1 MPDPIEAVAATLTK
15 AGAIRAGPVPRA
27 LNRGN
32 RDRAEERLHFRATL
46 ADGAAA
52 IVTVS
57 PDAPRLAA
65 RQRELARALPGLAVA
80 PLAEWQV
87 DGICAVAQPWFEGRS
102 LEEVAEVDAATARR
116 AFAAAVGM
124 LGTAVEASDESVR
137 RAEFTAWAE
146 EIAGLPCWE
155 SAAAIRLREEVLP
168 RLQEALAGAP
178 PTRRWS
184 NGDFTA
190 SNLLVGPAG
199 EVRLI
204 DAEFA
209 HRTHFHAEDA
219 ARFFALSPCAR
230 RQPGLFDVWPQPGW
244 AVQLFFWLRQLHLE
258 HHHNTA
264 DYVGRILSRRL
275 AVIRQLI
282 EVGLDC
288 PPPAWPVAAAATAH
302 HIEQARWNQSPE
314 SDVDMAGWCYARGE
328 AAAAVLAA
336 TAHEVRATAPLL
348 DRADVAA
355 HFGAA
360 EARRSGFHLAVA
372 GVEPADRIV
381 LALLTAEGE
390 MLPFKAMAADSL
402 PGRGPRW
409 SGFGAWYARHDPVPS
424 ARPAAAGP
432 LFSLLIPIHRTPRP
446 LLEACLQSVLAQHHP
461 HWEACLV
468 DDSGEPGE
476 WREAAESFARQDPRF
491 RLQVRPE
498 RGGIARAT
506 NDALRLARGEFI
518 ALLDHDDELRPHAL
532 AEFARVLA
540 ERPATDALYSDE
552 AVVTRDGRPWVPF
565 LKPAWS
571 PEFLRGVM
579 YVGHLLAV
587 RTGLARAAGGFD
599 PDFDG
604 VQDFEFMLRVGERTH
619 RIEHVPRI
627 LYHWRQSP
635 GSSALNGNVKGDM
648 DARQLAAVER
658 HLARRG
664 DPRRA
669 AACGG
674 HRVHLRTGGPVA
686 FRRIAD
692 RAALV
697 SAEDRDE
704 VLVFA
709 AEHVALD
716 DEGAR
721 ELAALAAWP
730 DSGVVAAVLVGPD
743 GRVASAGHTTATVP
757 PQPLMTGFDAGGD
770 GFNGSLRCNREIGA
784 VGPDCFAVRRSLGP
798 ELSGEPDWWQALA
811 RLTAKGLRHRV
822 CSVVHARV
830 AAMPAAQTFTPDGA
844 DPWFNPH
851 FDPVRRDYSLR
862 RPPVHFSSLR
872 WHLDMPIPSR
882 LPDGC
887 LDLRGWAAGADD
899 ETVTLRFRAGGI
911 DWPLSCHQVRPD
923 VNAALGRPAGAPGG
937 FRASFRLPP
946 GRHAASL
953 ESGSASTRQI
963 LWQGTIQVPAGSA
976 LRRTWRTPPQPLLAC
991 QLPAGPTDMPRTV
1004 EPERFPARQTTP
1016 HGRPRL
1022 AIVTPS
1028 YQQARSLEETM
1039 RSVLEQ
1045 PGVAGDYVVQ
1055 DGGSTDGTPALLK
1068 RWAEQGQ
1075 GRKEKGEGR
1084 RTKGELKPEAG
1095 NTENGERRKE
1105 ESRSRTDATH
1115 PSPSSPLP
1123 SPAGVSLAWSSEA
1136 DGGQADAIAK
1146 GFAKT
1151 SGGPD
1156 DVMAWINSDDFY
1168 LPGALRFVADY
1179 FARHPEVDVIYGHR
1193 VLVDENSQ
1201 EIGRWYLPKHDA
1213 EVLRLND
1220 FVPQETLFW
1229 RRRIWDKAGGIDTSF
1244 KFALDWDL
1252 LLRFQEA
1259 GAKIVRVPYFLA
1271 CFRIHAA
1278 QKTSAQMHSV
1288 GQEEIDRL
1296 RERTFGRRI
1305 TPAEIENHPRL
1316 IRYLRKSAWIETMW
1330 KLGIRWP

>member
-1 MPDPIEAVAATLTK
+1 MPDPIEAVVATLTK

-27 LNRGN
+27 LKRGN
-32 RDRAEERLHFRATL
+32 RDRAEERLYFRATL
-46 ADGAAA
+46 ADGTDAM
-52 IVTVS
+52 VTVS
-57 PDAPRLAA
+57 PDAPRIAA
-65 RQRELARALPGLAVA
+65 RQRELARALPGLAAA

-87 DGICAVAQPWFEGRS
+87 EGICAVAQPWFEGRS
-102 LEEVAEVDAATARR
+102 LEEVAEVDGAAARR
-116 AFAAAVGM
+116 AFAAAAGI
-124 LGTAVEASDESVR
+124 LGTTVEAGDESAR
-137 RAEFTAWAE
+137 RAEFAAWAE

-155 SAAAIRLREEVLP
+155 TATSTRLREEVLP
-168 RLQEALAGAP
+168 RLQEALTGAP

-190 SNLLVGPAG
+190 SNLLVGPEG

-230 RQPGLFDVWPQPGW
+230 RQPWLFDAWPQPGW
-244 AVQLFFWLRQLHLE
+244 AVQLFFWLRQLLLE
-258 HHHNTA
+258 HRHNTA
-264 DYVGRILSRRL
+264 DYGRRVLPRRL

-288 PPPAWPVAAAATAH
+288 PLPAWPVAAPTAAH
-302 HIEQARWNQSPE
+302 HIEQARWQQGPE
-314 SDVDMAGWCYARGE
+314 TDVEVAGWCYARGE

-336 TAHEVRATAPLL
+336 TAHEVRAAAPLL
-348 DRADVAA
+348 DRPDVAA
-355 HFGAA
+355 HFDTA
-360 EARRSGFHLAVA
+360 EARRSGFHLALA
-372 GVEPADRIV
+372 GVEPADRLV
-381 LALLTAEGE
+381 LAILTAEGD

-409 SGFGAWYARHDPVPS
+409 SGFGAWHARHDPVPS
-424 ARPAAAGP
+424 VRPAAAGP
-432 LFSLLIPIHRTPRP
+432 LFSLLIPVHRTPRP

-468 DDSGEPGE
+468 DDSGETGE
-476 WREAAESFARQDPRF
+476 WRETAESFARRDPRF

-498 RGGIARAT
+498 RGGIALAT
-506 NDALRLARGEFI
+506 NEALRLARGEFI

-532 AEFARVLA
+532 AEFARVLGA
-540 ERPATDALYSDE
+540 RPGTDALYSDE
-552 AVVTRDGRPWVPF
+552 AILTRDGRPWVPF
-565 LKPAWS
+565 LKPGWS

-587 RTGLARAAGGFD
+587 RTEVARAVGGFD

-604 VQDFEFMLRVGERTH
+604 VQDFEFMLRVGERTD

-627 LYHWRQSP
+627 LYYWRQNP

-664 DPRRA
+664 DTRRA
-669 AACGG
+669 AAGGG
-674 HRVHLRTGGPVA
+674 HRVRLRTGDPVA
-686 FRRIAD
+686 YRRIAD
-692 RAALV
+692 HAALA

-716 DEGAR
+716 DMGAR
-721 ELAALAAWP
+721 ELAALAARP
-730 DSGVVAAVLVGPD
+730 DSGVIAPVLVGPD

-770 GFNGSLRCNREIGA
+770 GFNGSLRCNREVGA

-822 CSVVHARV
+822 CSVVHARLTT
-830 AAMPAAQTFTPDGA
+830 MPAAQAFTPDGT

-851 FDPVRRDYSLR
+851 FDPVSRDYTLR

-872 WHLDMPIPSR
+872 WHLDTPLPAR

-887 LDLRGWAAGADD
+887 LDLRGWAAAGDN
-899 ETVTLRFRAGGI
+899 EIVTLRFRAGGI
-911 DWPLSCHQVRPD
+911 DWPLSCNQVRAD

-946 GRHAASL
+946 GRHAVCL
-953 ESGSASTRQI
+953 ESGSGGTRQI
-963 LWQGTIQVPAGSA
+963 LWQGTTEVPAGA
-976 LRRTWRTPPQPLLAC
+976 AWHRAWRTPPQRLLAC
-991 QLPAGPTDMPRTV
+991 QLPAGPTGMPRKI
-1004 EPERFPARQTTP
+1004 EPERFPARQTPP
-1016 HGRPRL
+1016 HGLPRL

-1055 DGGSTDGTPALLK
+1055 DGGSTDGSVEIIA
-1068 RWAEQGQ
+1068 RWAELGQ
-1075 GRKEKGEGR
+1075 GRRETGAGR
-1084 RTKGELKPEAG
+1084 K
-1095 NTENGERRKE
+1095 ENGERKSVDGDRRLVW
-1105 ESRSRTDATH
+1105 ESA
-1115 PSPSSPLP
+1115 P
-1123 SPAGVSLAWSSEA
+1123 

-1156 DVMAWINSDDFY
+1156 DLMAWINSDDFY
-1168 LPGALRFVADY
+1168 LPGALRYVVDY

-1193 VLVDENSQ
+1193 VVVDENSQ
-1201 EIGRWYLPKHDA
+1201 EIGRWHLPKHDP

-1244 KFALDWDL
+1244 KFAMDWDL

-1259 GAKIVRVPYFLA
+1259 GARIVRVPYFLA

-1305 TPAEIENHPRL
+1305 TPAELETHPRL
-1316 IRYLRKSAWIETMW
+1316 IRYLRKSAWIETMG